1 MAGYICKIVIED
13 THPPVWRRV
22 IVPDRITFFELHQII
37 QTVFQW
43 ERFHLHDFR
52 IPSDNIVIED
62 QEGFDTWEDSFK
74 EKETNIDQFFQYY
87 KWIRY
92 TYDFG
97 DDWRHRI
104 NIEKRDPDYNER
116 TAKLLKYKGDNFME
130 DSGGIYCGENH
141 RFPFDKTLVEK
152 QLENMSFP
160 EHEQEVIMLQNDPMK
175 EQSLINI
182 KVEDWIDYQE
192 IGQNSKIKLVK
203 SYKTQKELLE
213 NLGPIQSADY
223 CKYLGIPDT
232 KFQSHKDR
240 INLISDTLKRHPE
253 YILYVLSETEY
264 DILKKWIDNPT
275 DKVID
280 LGDDKYSLIRPLVT
294 GLLDFQI
301 TENVTE
307 VSLASNIEDYI
318 GVLDVKTKSKI
329 YRQLRM
335 FDTRV
340 GKLMQVY
347 CLIEIEELY
356 RIYKKLYKKD
366 QNKEEFFRY
375 IYWHARMSDNIK
387 TFYGIDGTA
396 YAAMEGIEIQE
407 ILPKRDVY
415 AEDLPFQEFSTQKLD
430 QLTGNL
436 IDRSPIFSILFMT
449 LRDWLS
455 DQEAADC
462 LIEVFGEI
470 MNGVPLDIIIEN
482 IKSLSSQEWVL
493 DIYAEMWSMISHL
506 MMELEIPM
514 LKARNRTQYAGE
526 QRVSR
531 WSIGMLSGKTQ
542 FENTKNQ
549 HFYEFPPEVQE
560 CMYDAERTGM
570 RGNIDSL
577 LTYKREN
584 KICSEEFIYIL
595 STICVKHGYLDDAE
609 DLIKELRKSSPAG
622 KDAARFLKEAIE
634 DARMEDDWFEDQ
646 LDFIDQN
653 LEKKNQ
659 PYIKTEPKV
668 GRNDPCPCG
677 SGKKYKKC
685 CGRNL

>member
-1 MAGYICKIVIED
+1 M
-13 THPPVWRRV
+13 
-22 IVPDRITFFELHQII
+22 
-37 QTVFQW
+37 
-43 ERFHLHDFR
+43 
-52 IPSDNIVIED
+52 IED

-74 EKETNIDQFFQYY
+74 EDETNIDLFFQCY

-130 DSGGIYCGENH
+130 DSGGIYCGENY

-160 EHEQEVIMLQNDPMK
+160 EHEQEVIMLQNDPME

-192 IGQNSKIKLVK
+192 IEQNSEIKLIK
-203 SYKTQKELLE
+203 SSKTQKELLE
-213 NLGPIQSADY
+213 NLSLSQSVDY
-223 CKYLGIPDT
+223 CKYLGFTDT
-232 KFQSHKDR
+232 ESRSHKDR

-253 YILYVLSETEY
+253 YILYVLSENEY
-264 DILKKWIDNPT
+264 DIMKKWIDSPT

-280 LGDDKYSLIRPLVT
+280 LGDDKYSLIRPLAI
-294 GLLDFQI
+294 GLLDFEI
-301 TENVTE
+301 KENVTE
-307 VSLASNIEDYI
+307 VSLASDIKDYI
-318 GVLDVKTKSKI
+318 GILDVKTKRRI

-356 RIYKKLYKKD
+356 KIYKKLYKKD
-366 QNKEEFFRY
+366 QDKEEFFRY
-375 IYWHARMSDNIK
+375 VYWHARINNNIK
-387 TFYGIDGTA
+387 TFYDIDGTT
-396 YAAMEGIEIQE
+396 YAVMEGIEIEE
-407 ILPKRDVY
+407 ILPKRDIY
-415 AEDLPFQEFSTQKLD
+415 AEDLPFQEFSTWEID
-430 QLTGNL
+430 QLAGNL
-436 IDRSPIFSILFMT
+436 MDRSPVFSVLFMT

-455 DQEAADC
+455 MSDEEATDC
-462 LIEVFGEI
+462 LFEVFSEI
-470 MNGVPLDIIIEN
+470 INGVPLDIIEN
-482 IKSLSSQEWVL
+482 IKILSDQEWIV
-493 DIYAEMWSMISHL
+493 DVYAEMWSMISHL

-514 LKARNRTQYAGE
+514 LKARNRRQYAGE
-526 QRVSR
+526 QKVSR

-542 FENTKNQ
+542 FKNTKDQ
-549 HFYEFPPEVQE
+549 HFYGFPPEIQE
-560 CMYDAERTGM
+560 CMYDAERAGI
-570 RGNIDSL
+570 RGDIDSL

-595 STICVKHGYLDDAE
+595 STICIRHGYLDDAE
-609 DLIKELRKSSPAG
+609 DLMKELRKSSSAG
-622 KDAARFLKEAIE
+622 KDAARFLKEAIK
-634 DARMEDDWFEDQ
+634 DARIEEDDWFEDQ

-653 LEKKNQ
+653 LGKKSQ
-659 PYIKTEPKV
+659 PYIITEPKI
-668 GRNDPCPCG
+668 GRNDSCPCG